1 LIIRDYV
8 SEVSSNYA
16 RIIIANVGVSIV
28 SFAHKPSL
36 QRTDIVPTPNAHI
49 SATVTY
55 TVCNTIKNTKK
66 VKMDNKEIEK
76 ELTELLRL
84 QEYPV
89 AVKFALDDNDFKGV
103 QKSKKDIYS
112 CQMLK
117 IASNGGYVIAAAK
130 ERLVCPNERLCFG
143 FEEVQEK
150 NINSQMRYAKTR
162 EIAEKQIAL
171 RPKTKC
177 IGIICGSLGRARFE
191 PDVLV
196 LTVDAWQATRLI
208 HAYVHETGE
217 DMSFTTGT
225 NAIPCAYGIVY
236 AYETKKPNITL
247 PCSGAR
253 SYGKYL
259 SDEMGFNIPWRM
271 VGLFLDGLKAT
282 DAKGLKVPLLLDLGY
297 PPKDPM
303 NVFKEE

>member
-1 LIIRDYV
+1 M
-8 SEVSSNYA
+8 N
-16 RIIIANVGVSIV
+16 
-28 SFAHKPSL
+28 
-36 QRTDIVPTPNAHI
+36 
-49 SATVTY
+49 
-55 TVCNTIKNTKK
+55 
-66 VKMDNKEIEK
+66 NKELEK

-84 QEYPV
+84 QDYPV
-89 AVKFALDDNDFKGV
+89 AVKFATEDNDLKGA
-103 QKSKKDIYS
+103 QKPKKDLYS

-117 IASNGGYVIAAAK
+117 IASTGGYVIAAPQ
-130 ERLVCPNERLCFG
+130 ERLVCSNERLCFG

-162 EIAEKQIAL
+162 EIAEKQVNL

-177 IGIICGSLGRARFE
+177 IGIICGRLERVRFE

-217 DMSFTTGT
+217 DMTFTTGT

-236 AYETKKPNITL
+236 VHETKKPNVTF

-253 SYGKYL
+253 SYGKYQNN
-259 SDEMGFNIPWRM
+259 EINFNIPWSM
-271 VGLFLDGLKAT
+271 AELFLAGLKAT
-282 DAKGLKVPLLLDLGY
+282 DQKGLKVPFFLDFGY

-303 NVFKEE
+303 NVFKDE